1 MVAAVTVAVGKD
13 TQGIAQR
20 WPGELV
26 QRVVRLDEGAD
37 GFPRSWIMLFPV
49 GRFTHPEY
57 GKLNFTR
64 SRLAR
69 IKTLFDRRV
78 RHIDIALDADHAA
91 ARGDTRATGW
101 IESLELRDPAGG
113 DAQQAGLWGLIRWTP
128 YGARLLKDQ
137 EYRYFSPEFGPWTD
151 PENGEKYDDVLIGGG
166 LTNRPFLKCMEA
178 IALAGDGG
186 TGGVSRTPWSSI
198 KKSCLP
204 RSSFLIQGDPDDKS
218 TWKLPVYEGAGEKDA
233 QGHYTRRGPLNING
247 VRAALDA
254 IGGARTGKAM
264 NVPGSVRSRL
274 EGWMKRYGAGA
285 GAERDGDSSD
295 GGDKA
300 ASEVGMAT
308 GTKYTPGG
316 EGTRTTR
323 RREAQSGAIDERA
336 ARAWLEGQR
345 VQRLNAADRALREQD
360 EDADEAATEDPD
372 ELYTLGGD
380 DEGDYE
386 LADGAD
392 GDGSDGFDKMSDT
405 HGPMT
410 CADHT
415 HGKYAGHSHD
425 GDADHSEAPLKDDGD
440 DGEEMAEDTN
450 PDGEEYAEPDEEPD
464 YGDEEDDGAGQEG
477 TSGSRG
483 EDAGGKQSPKM
494 GGKRTG
500 ANDNGTGPTKR
511 SMPKSNRGSSPTTAT
526 RKASEGSQ
534 QGSQRR
540 MQGGRVGNGDQGGS
554 MTLAEQRALQD
565 KVKRLEESHAE
576 MAYQLYE
583 TEVGKTLS
591 GWQAQT
597 FQFKEG
603 TRADKDGKQV
613 PVYRQGQIALSKVF
627 REQYRG
633 FMLHEGLRMGSAVR
647 RKLNELLE
655 SAFTGVVDLTARGGS
670 FDQEGRL
677 TRKAGNSRR
686 PATAESSD
694 ALQQAAE
701 RLAQQRGKTL
711 SEISSETEL
720 FAIYE
725 EAERLVGYH

>member
-1 MVAAVTVAVGKD
+1 MVAAVDGDKA
-13 TQGIAQR
+13 QGIAQR

-26 QRVVRLDEGAD
+26 QRVVRLDEGSD

-113 DAQQAGLWGLIRWTP
+113 DPQQAGLWGLIRWTP

-151 PENGEKYDDVLIGGG
+151 PENGKKYDDVLIGGG

-204 RSSFLIQGDPDDKS
+204 RSCFLIQGDPDDKD

-233 QGHYTRRGPLNING
+233 QGHYTKRGPLNING
-247 VRAALDA
+247 VRAAIDA

-285 GAERDGDSSD
+285 EHDGDSSD
-295 GGDKA
+295 GGNKA
-300 ASEVGMAT
+300 ASEGVMA
-308 GTKYTPGG
+308 GKYSPGG
-316 EGTRTTR
+316 DGTRTTR
-323 RREAQSGAIDERA
+323 RREEQSGAIDERA
-336 ARAWLEGQR
+336 ALAWLEGQR
-345 VQRLNAADRALREQD
+345 VRRLSAADRALRERD

-372 ELYTLGGD
+372 EDAYELGEWD
-380 DEGDYE
+380 DSYE
-386 LADGAD
+386 LADGGKD
-392 GDGSDGFDKMSDT
+392 GDGADGDGFDKMSDT

-415 HGKYAGHSHD
+415 HGKYAGHAHD

-464 YGDEEDDGAGQEG
+464 YGDEDGDGEGQEG

-511 SMPKSNRGSSPTTAT
+511 AMPKSNKGSSPTSG
-526 RKASEGSQ
+526 RKKASEGSQ
-534 QGSQRR
+534 SAGGHRHVGDGD
-540 MQGGRVGNGDQGGS
+540 QGGQGGS
-554 MTLAEQRALQD
+554 MTLAEQRALQQ

-583 TEVGKTLS
+583 TEVGKTLA

-613 PVYRQGQIALSKVF
+613 PVYRTGQIALSKVF

-677 TRKAGNSRR
+677 TRKAGSSRR

-694 ALQQAAE
+694 ALQAAAE
-701 RLAQQRGKTL
+701 RIAQQRGKTL
-711 SEISSETEL
+711 SEVSSDTEL
-720 FAIYE
+720 YAIYE
-725 EAERLVGYH
+725 EAERVVGYH